1 MTAIEHVPTAGP
13 SHQHNSEDH
22 HDQHRHAVGPWPR
35 LCSSRREDSAPAPP
49 HRRFGRLVGRCEL
62 MAGVLVHEWIAQ
74 DGGSENVLQA
84 MSETFPDAEVCCLWN
99 DSTGRFDPSR
109 VRESWLAR
117 TPLRRHKAL
126 ALPIMPVVW
135 RSLPYRGYDWALI
148 SSHAFA
154 HHARFRGA
162 PRGFRRMVYVHTP
175 ARYVWTRA
183 FDARGDNPAARLV
196 SHALRPLDRHRAHE
210 GAEFAANSAF
220 VRRRIRDAWG
230 VDARVI
236 YPPVNVE
243 RIQSVSDWR
252 DRLDPAESA
261 LLDALPAGFVLG
273 ASRFIP
279 YKRLEDVIKVGEAI
293 GRPVV
298 LAGRGPSLPDLEA
311 AAASASVP
319 VHFVPAPSEALLY
332 ALYQRTALFVFPAV
346 EDFGI
351 MPVEAMAAGAP
362 VLAQAEG
369 GVAESVTPAVTGAL
383 IGFTS
388 AGEMREGAE
397 VALATARSDRLDRAK
412 EFMAARFREE
422 VTAWVNER

>member
-1 MTAIEHVPTAGP
+1 
-13 SHQHNSEDH
+13 
-22 HDQHRHAVGPWPR
+22 
-35 LCSSRREDSAPAPP
+35 
-49 HRRFGRLVGRCEL
+49 

-84 MSETFPDAEVCCLWN
+84 MSEAFPDAEVLCLWN
-99 DSTGRFDPSR
+99 DSTGRFDPRR

-117 TPLRRHKAL
+117 TPLRQHKAL
-126 ALPIMPVVW
+126 ALPLMPATW
-135 RSLPYRGYDWALI
+135 RTLRHRGYDWALI

-175 ARYVWTRA
+175 ARYVWTRS
-183 FDARGDNPAARLV
+183 FDARGDHPAARLA
-196 SHALRPLDRHRAHE
+196 SHALRPLDRRRARE

-220 VRRRIRDAWG
+220 VRSRIRATWG

-243 RIQSVSDWR
+243 RIQSVPHWR
-252 DRLDPAESA
+252 DHLDPAEA
-261 LLDALPAGFVLG
+261 AVLGALPADFLLG

-279 YKRLEDVIKVGEAI
+279 YKRLQDVIRVGEAT

-298 LAGRGPSLPDLEA
+298 LAGRGPSLPDLQASA
-311 AAASASVP
+311 AGASVP
-319 VHFVPAPSEALLY
+319 VHFVAAPSEALLY
-332 ALYQRTALFVFPAV
+332 ALYQQTALFVFPAV

-362 VLAQAEG
+362 VLAQVEG
-369 GVAESVTPAVTGAL
+369 GAAESVVPGSTGAL
-383 IGFTS
+383 ISFGS
-388 AGEMREGAE
+388 PGEMRDGVET
-397 VALATARSDRLDRAK
+397 ALATGRAERIDRAK
-412 EFMAARFREE
+412 EFSAGRFRTEI
-422 VTAWVNER
+422 TSWVDER

>member
-1 MTAIEHVPTAGP
+1 M
-13 SHQHNSEDH
+13 
-22 HDQHRHAVGPWPR
+22 
-35 LCSSRREDSAPAPP
+35 
-49 HRRFGRLVGRCEL
+49 L

-84 MSETFPDAEVCCLWN
+84 MGETYPDAEILCLWN
-99 DSTGRFDPSR
+99 ESTGRFDPNR

-117 TPLRRHKAL
+117 TPLRRHKAA
-126 ALPIMPVVW
+126 ALPLMPATW
-135 RSLPYRGYDWALI
+135 RALRHRGYDWALI

-162 PRGFRRMVYVHTP
+162 PEDFRRMVYVHTP

-183 FDARGDNPAARLV
+183 FDARGDHPVARLASCV
-196 SHALRPLDRHRAHE
+196 LRPLDRRRAKE

-220 VRRRIRDAWG
+220 VRERIRATWG

-236 YPPVNVE
+236 HPPVNVE

-252 DRLDPAESA
+252 DHLDPAEA
-261 LLDALPAGFVLG
+261 EVVDALPDGFVLG

-279 YKRLEDVIKVGEAI
+279 YKRLEDVIRVGETT

-298 LAGRGPSLPDLEA
+298 LAGKGPSLPVLTEA
-311 AAASASVP
+311 AAVASVP
-319 VHFVPAPSEALLY
+319 VHVVHAPSDALLY
-332 ALYQRTALFVFPAV
+332 ALYQQTSLFVFPAV

-362 VLAQAEG
+362 VLAQLEG
-369 GVAESVTPAVTGAL
+369 GAAESVVAGRTGAL
-383 IGFTS
+383 SRFAS
-388 AGEMREGAE
+388 ADEVRESADL
-397 VALATARSDRLDRAK
+397 ALATERSEPISRAK
-412 EFMAARFREE
+412 EFASSRFREE
-422 VTAWVNER
+422 IVAWVGER